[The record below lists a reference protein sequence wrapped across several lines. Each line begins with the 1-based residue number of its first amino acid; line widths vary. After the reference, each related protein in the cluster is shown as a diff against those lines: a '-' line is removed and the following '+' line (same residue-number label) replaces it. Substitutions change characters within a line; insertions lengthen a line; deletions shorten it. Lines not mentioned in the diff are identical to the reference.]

1 MSTHIAID
9 RLGNFA
15 DSPGLPVISKVVVHR
30 GIAYTSGVTGEPG
43 ADVAT
48 QTQQALE
55 RIDQLLSMVHSDR
68 ARLLSAQ
75 VWLADMAD
83 FEAHNAV
90 WDRWVDAANP
100 PARATVKATL
110 TSPDYLVEVTMVAV
124 SGAKK
129 AFTTPGE
136 DGKPGTPNPSLSS
149 AIQVGNR
156 VYVAGITGNTAANKG
171 DVKAQA
177 AESLARIG
185 RTLKAAGYDF
195 NNIVDAVVY
204 LPDLGKFADMNAS
217 YVDKLVKDRPARAT
231 VGAGLMGAD
240 AAVEIMFTAVK

>member
-1 MSTHIAID
+1 VSTHIAID

-100 PARATVKATL
+100 PARACVGAQL
-110 TSPDYLVEVTMVAV
+110 YRPGVLVE
-124 SGAKK
+124 
-129 AFTTPGE
+129 
-136 DGKPGTPNPSLSS
+136 
-149 AIQVGNR
+149 IR
-156 VYVAGITGNTAANKG
+156 VIAVAGAAARETAE
-171 DVKAQA
+171 
-177 AESLARIG
+177 ESR
-185 RTLKAAGYDF
+185 
-195 NNIVDAVVY
+195 
-204 LPDLGKFADMNAS
+204 
-217 YVDKLVKDRPARAT
+217 
-231 VGAGLMGAD
+231 
-240 AAVEIMFTAVK
+240 